1 MSERW
6 AVAFE
11 PCDME
16 EGCYVWLRDSDGEIA
31 IFGSRQEARKWVHE
45 NASFG
50 AAEIDDVVYIRIS
63 RPQAR

>member
-1 MSERW
+1 
-6 AVAFE
+6 
-11 PCDME
+11 ME

-45 NASFG
+45 KASFG